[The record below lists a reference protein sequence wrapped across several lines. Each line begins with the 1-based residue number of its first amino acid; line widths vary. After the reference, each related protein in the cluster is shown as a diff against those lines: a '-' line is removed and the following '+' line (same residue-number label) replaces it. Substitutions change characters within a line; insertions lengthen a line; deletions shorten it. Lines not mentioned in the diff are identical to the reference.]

1 MRNTETGGMM
11 PDTPIRID
19 ALTDADKG
27 RGVIFHRQHGV
38 TERGVL
44 SSWNDRFVF
53 CRFTSGSNDRF
64 VFCRFT
70 FGSNDRFVLCRF
82 TSGSTAAA
90 CDAACD
96 PERLTFEHRD
106 DTP

>member
-64 VFCRFT
+64 V
-70 FGSNDRFVLCRF
+70 LCRF

>member
-53 CRFTSGSNDRF
+53 CRFT
-64 VFCRFT
+64 